1 MSQREVVG
9 REPEGT
15 WVLRWA
21 DKDKFESGLLGS
33 EKTTGLGVRTP
44 AGLSHEALQ
53 LLAAAKKVSTLKSV
67 GADLTALVGRARQA
81 SGWVSPVQGPVP
93 RALFVLG
100 LRPRAGSHQPCRALW
115 QPPADFSRL
124 PAGLRRVS
132 VGSRD
137 SPSLA
142 GRQRLPLQPT
152 LPRKQAKSIPDPWRG
167 REQAACHQGAGN
179 ASGFRHQVG
188 EHSLSCAGHRAGWRS
203 AAKKRVQPLEQT
215 TRGDRLPTWGASGA
229 HRALGTR
236 WTSPC
241 SSSS

>member
-1 MSQREVVG
+1 MG
-9 REPEGT
+9 GEPEGT

-21 DKDKFESGLLGS
+21 EEDKFESRLLGG
-33 EKTTGLGVRTP
+33 EKNTGLGVQTP

-67 GADLTALVGRARQA
+67 RADLTALEGRACQV

-93 RALFVLG
+93 SALFVLG
-100 LRPRAGSHQPCRALW
+100 LRPRAGSHQPCRVLW

-137 SPSLA
+137 STSLA

-152 LPRKQAKSIPDPWRG
+152 LPRKQAKLIPDPWRG
-167 REQAACHQGAGN
+167 REQAARHQGAGN
-179 ASGFRHQVG
+179 ASGFRNPVG
-188 EHSLSCAGHRAGWRS
+188 E
-203 AAKKRVQPLEQT
+203 QPELCWSWSQLE
-215 TRGDRLPTWGASGA
+215 
-229 HRALGTR
+229 
-236 WTSPC
+236 TS
-241 SSSS
+241 SKEVDTAT

>member
-1 MSQREVVG
+1 MG
-9 REPEGT
+9 GEPEGT

-21 DKDKFESGLLGS
+21 EEDKFESRLLGG
-33 EKTTGLGVRTP
+33 EKNTGLGVQTP

-67 GADLTALVGRARQA
+67 RADLTALEGRACQV

-93 RALFVLG
+93 SALFVLG
-100 LRPRAGSHQPCRALW
+100 LRPRAGSHQPCRVLW

-137 SPSLA
+137 STSLA

-167 REQAACHQGAGN
+167 REQAAHHQGAGN
-179 ASGFRHQVG
+179 ASGFRNPVG
-188 EHSLSCAGHRAGWRS
+188 E
-203 AAKKRVQPLEQT
+203 QPELCWSWSQLE
-215 TRGDRLPTWGASGA
+215 
-229 HRALGTR
+229 
-236 WTSPC
+236 TS
-241 SSSS
+241 SKEVDTAT

>member
-1 MSQREVVG
+1 M
-9 REPEGT
+9 
-15 WVLRWA
+15 LRWA
-21 DKDKFESGLLGS
+21 EEDKFESRLLGG
-33 EKTTGLGVRTP
+33 EKNTGLGVQTP

-67 GADLTALVGRARQA
+67 RADLTALEGRACQV

-93 RALFVLG
+93 SALFVLG
-100 LRPRAGSHQPCRALW
+100 LRPRAGSHQPCRVLW

-137 SPSLA
+137 STSLA

-167 REQAACHQGAGN
+167 REQAARHQGAGN
-179 ASGFRHQVG
+179 ASGFRNPVG
-188 EHSLSCAGHRAGWRS
+188 E
-203 AAKKRVQPLEQT
+203 QPELCWSWSQLE
-215 TRGDRLPTWGASGA
+215 
-229 HRALGTR
+229 
-236 WTSPC
+236 TS
-241 SSSS
+241 SKEVDTAT